1 MVDEFR
7 SHISLEDKMSFICA
21 NGKTGQLLDIL
32 PSRKLNHL
40 VHYFQKCP
48 NRDNVQCLVTD
59 MNTN

>member
-1 MVDEFR
+1 
-7 SHISLEDKMSFICA
+7 MSFICA